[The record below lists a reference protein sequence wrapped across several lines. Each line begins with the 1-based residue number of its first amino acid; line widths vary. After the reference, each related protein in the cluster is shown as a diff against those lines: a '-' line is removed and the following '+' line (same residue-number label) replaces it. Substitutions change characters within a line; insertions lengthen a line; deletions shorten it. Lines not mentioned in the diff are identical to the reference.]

1 MFPLNWN
8 DPVIKKDGSRT
19 TLADYAG
26 GGGGGGSSELPA
38 HTIADAGKVLMV
50 DDTNTLVWGSVSS
63 SNRYAAPKTNVIV
76 DVNSKSEGGN

>member
-8 DPVIKKDGSRT
+8 VPVIKKNGSRT
-19 TLADYAG
+19 TLADYLG
-26 GGGGGGSSELPA
+26 GGGGSELPA

-50 DDTNTLVWGSVSS
+50 DDSGNLVWGVVSS
-63 SNRYAAPKTNVIV
+63 GGNRYSAPKTNVIV

>member
-19 TLADYAG
+19 TLADYVD
-26 GGGGGGSSELPA
+26 GGGGSELPD

-50 DDTNTLVWGSVSS
+50 DDTNTLVWGSVAS
-63 SNRYAAPKTNVIV
+63 SNRYAAPKINVIV